1 MDDSDFAKYFP
12 TSFGKSSATKPKA
25 RPEPRKAPA
34 DDGMDAFRAYLPTSF
49 GKQKSTKSDS
59 FALHEKS
66 KRSAELDDNAEE
78 STSEAASKND
88 GENKDS
94 KSSGANRD
102 DSDDDNDDEDDD
114 RDAISDRPSS
124 SVLPISHE
132 IALNEH
138 SKTISA
144 MALDPAGA
152 RLVTGGY
159 DFNLCF
165 WDFAG
170 MDTRFRPFRSM
181 EPCGAHQIH
190 DLKYSLTGD
199 KILIISGE
207 AKARIYDRNGLEV
220 AEYQKGDPYIRD
232 LRLTSGHVAALTSGA
247 WHPYT
252 KDRFITSS
260 TDGTI
265 RLWDVENIRKQA
277 DVIAYKTKERGG
289 RTAVT
294 SVAYSSDGKIIAGA
308 GADGTVSLHP
318 STGPFLRPIHTI
330 ENAHTRGTETSSII
344 FSRDSQRMVTRGGDD
359 TVKMWDTRNLKH
371 PVSVA
376 EDLAV
381 LNAESNVI
389 FSPDERLILTGTGVK
404 KNEGYGKICMLN
416 SENLEIVR
424 TLSVSQ
430 SSVVRVLWHDKLNQ
444 IIAGSA
450 DGVARVYY
458 DPEVST
464 KGAKLCATKTPK
476 KRAVDD
482 YEIDRPIITPHA
494 LPMFKEDNNKMRS
507 NKRKQ
512 EKMRSDPL
520 ASRRPEMPL
529 TGPGKGG
536 KVGTNLTQHVLTD
549 VVKDTMRE
557 EDPRAA
563 LLKYAE
569 VTEQDPQWITP
580 AYKKSQPKT
589 VYDEREDG
597 DDHREL
603 KRKK

>member
-12 TSFGKSSATKPKA
+12 ASFGKSSASKPKA
-25 RPEPRKAPA
+25 KPEPRKALA
-34 DDGMDAFRAYLPTSF
+34 DDGMDALSAYLPTSF
-49 GKQKSTKSDS
+49 GKVKAVKNEASLQY
-59 FALHEKS
+59 ERS
-66 KRSAELDDNAEE
+66 KRAADQDVKAE
-78 STSEAASKND
+78 SSK
-88 GENKDS
+88 
-94 KSSGANRD
+94 KSSEEGASSVNQENGQLQRT
-102 DSDDDNDDEDDD
+102 DSDEDDKHNVQD
-114 RDAISDRPSS
+114 GDSNPSS
-124 SVLPISHE
+124 SILPISHE
-132 IALNEH
+132 IVLNEH

-181 EPCGAHQIH
+181 EPAGAHQIH

-232 LRLTSGHVAALTSGA
+232 MRLTTGHVAALTSGA
-247 WHPYT
+247 WHPYI

-294 SVAYSSDGKIIAGA
+294 TVAYSSDGKMIAGA
-308 GADGTVSLHP
+308 GGDGTVSLYP
-318 STGPFLRPIHTI
+318 STGPFLRPIQTI
-330 ENAHTRGTETSSII
+330 ENAHVKGTETSCIV

-359 TVKMWDTRNLKH
+359 TVKLWDVRNLKH
-371 PVSVA
+371 PLMIA
-376 EDLAV
+376 EDVAT
-381 LNAESNVI
+381 LNSETNVI

-404 KNEGYGKICMLN
+404 KNEGYGKIVMMN
-416 SENLEIVR
+416 SENLDVVR
-424 TLSVSQ
+424 TVSVSQ

-450 DGVARVYY
+450 DGTARVFY
-458 DPEVST
+458 DPEVSH

-494 LPMFKEDNNKMRS
+494 LPMFKEDNTKMQS

-529 TGPGKGG
+529 SGPGKGG

-569 VTEQDPQWITP
+569 VTEKDPQWITP
-580 AYKKSQPKT
+580 AYKKNQPQA
-589 VYDEREDG
+589 VYDEREDSE
-597 DDHREL
+597 DHREL

>member
-12 TSFGKSSATKPKA
+12 ASFGKSNASKPKA
-25 RPEPRKAPA
+25 KAEPRKALA
-34 DDGMDAFRAYLPTSF
+34 DDGMDALSAYLPASF
-49 GKQKSTKSDS
+49 GKMKAVKNEASLQY
-59 FALHEKS
+59 EKS
-66 KRSAELDDNAEE
+66 KRAANQDVKAE
-78 STSEAASKND
+78 SSQQTSEEAVSSVKLEND
-88 GENKDS
+88 D
-94 KSSGANRD
+94 D
-102 DSDDDNDDEDDD
+102 DHHTVQDSDSN
-114 RDAISDRPSS
+114 PSS
-124 SVLPISHE
+124 SILPISHE
-132 IALNEH
+132 IVLNEH

-181 EPCGAHQIH
+181 EPAGAHQIH

-232 LRLTSGHVAALTSGA
+232 MRLTTGHVAALTSGA

-294 SVAYSSDGKIIAGA
+294 TVAYSSDGKMIAGA
-308 GADGTVSLHP
+308 GGDGTVSLYP
-318 STGPFLRPIHTI
+318 STGPFLRPIHAI
-330 ENAHTRGTETSSII
+330 ENAHVKGTETSCIV

-359 TVKMWDTRNLKH
+359 TVKLWDVRNLKH
-371 PVSVA
+371 PLMVA
-376 EDLAV
+376 EDVAT
-381 LNAESNVI
+381 LNSETNVI
-389 FSPDERLILTGTGVK
+389 FSPDEKLILTGTGVK
-404 KNEGYGKICMLN
+404 KNEGYGKIIMMN
-416 SENLEIVR
+416 SENLDIVR
-424 TLSVSQ
+424 TVSVSQ

-450 DGVARVYY
+450 DGTAHVFY
-458 DPEVST
+458 DPEVSH

-494 LPMFKEDNNKMRS
+494 LPMFKEDNTKMQS

-529 TGPGKGG
+529 SGPGKGG

-569 VTEQDPQWITP
+569 VTEKDPQWITP
-580 AYKKSQPKT
+580 AYKKNQPQA
-589 VYDEREDG
+589 VYDEREDSE
-597 DDHREL
+597 DHREL